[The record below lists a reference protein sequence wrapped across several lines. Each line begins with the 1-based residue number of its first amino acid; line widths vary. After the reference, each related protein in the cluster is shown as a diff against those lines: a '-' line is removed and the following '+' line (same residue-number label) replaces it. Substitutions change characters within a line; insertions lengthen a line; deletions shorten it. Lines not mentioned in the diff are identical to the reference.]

1 MDKSITKLRF
11 VYGFTLIELLVVIG
25 IIGILAGLIMTATV
39 RAKDKGARVT
49 DINNLKQ
56 MVVALQLYA
65 GDSQDVLPWPNWL
78 SGDQP
83 DRHGWLY
90 TPSDSIAILA
100 PGESPFKVQTGALW
114 PILLN
119 PKLYFCP
126 RDGPNTPLF
135 SERAQQISSYVMN
148 GAVNGF
154 FRVNYPP
161 TKLAQ
166 MPPTG
171 VVFWETDE
179 TVPGDFNDGASQP
192 QEGVSKRHDNG
203 AINANFSGSVS
214 FISFTSWHQQADS
227 TNRNDLWCYPNSADG
242 H

>member
-1 MDKSITKLRF
+1 MRQTVTFRRERRSC
-11 VYGFTLIELLVVIG
+11 GFTLIELLVVIA
-25 IIGILAGLIMTATV
+25 IIGILAALIMTATM
-39 RAKDKGARVT
+39 RAKDKGARVV

-56 MVVALQLYA
+56 MGIALQLYA
-65 GDSQDVLPWPNWL
+65 GDNQDALPWSNWL

-90 TPSDSIAILA
+90 TQTENLAIGA
-100 PGESPFKVQTGALW
+100 SPFQVETGVFWSTLK
-114 PILLN
+114 N

-126 RDGPNTPLF
+126 QDGPTVPHF
-135 SERAQQISSYVMN
+135 AERDQQISSYVMN
-148 GAVNGF
+148 GAVNGYTN
-154 FRVNYPP
+154 VIYPT
-161 TKLAQ
+161 TKLGQ

-192 QEGVSKRHDNG
+192 EEGVSKRHGQG

-214 FISFTSWHQQADS
+214 YISFANWHQLAAS
-227 TNRNDLWCYPNSADG
+227 TAKNDLWCYPNSPDG